1 MTEAIYTKANMFEP
15 VLLADPSFEQRW
27 AIFQA
32 DWSDDLD
39 PPLYLALQS
48 LAEHI
53 LDRLGRRDT
62 SGLAKVF
69 QVVDRW
75 ITNGDAYVSE
85 AAVIGLLESLQNNLG
100 GNDRN
105 YRRAD
110 GVTSADVE
118 AYFASATRRWWEK
131 LHRFWEGDVKALH
144 DDS

>member
-1 MTEAIYTKANMFEP
+1 MIEALFTKANMFEP
-15 VLLADPSFEQRW
+15 VLLADPLFEQRW

-32 DWSDDLD
+32 DWADDLD

-53 LDRLGRRDT
+53 LDRLGRGDT
-62 SGLAKVF
+62 GGLAKVF

-100 GNDRN
+100 GNNRN
-105 YRRAD
+105 FRRAD
-110 GVTSADVE
+110 GINSADVE
-118 AYFASATRRWWEK
+118 VYFTSATRRWWEK
-131 LHRFWEGDVKALH
+131 LYRFWDGDDKALREN
-144 DDS
+144 S